1 MKNLKMK
8 KLKFLVTVT
17 LTMISLTAYCGG
29 NAKLVSGSLS
39 ALTGKTIGIQYVYE
53 GMTVGKYKAEADYI
67 LKKKTDYN
75 KEEPG
80 SGDKWEAAWKTDRLM
95 RFESTFLMSLA
106 ENVAGTGIEFG
117 TSGAYKMIVKTT
129 FTEPGYNFGSSG
141 AVAAI
146 DTTYIF
152 KDPSGKELATIVIK
166 GATGNTFGAHD
177 VDTGVRIA
185 EAYASSGKI
194 LGQFISQ
201 SVK

>member
-1 MKNLKMK
+1 
-8 KLKFLVTVT
+8 
-17 LTMISLTAYCGG
+17 
-29 NAKLVSGSLS
+29 
-39 ALTGKTIGIQYVYE
+39 
-53 GMTVGKYKAEADYI
+53 MTVGKYKAEADYI

-75 KEEPG
+75 NEEPG
-80 SGDKWEAAWKTDRLM
+80 SGDKWEVAWKTDRLM

-141 AVAAI
+141 AAAVI
-146 DTTYIF
+146 NTTYIF

>member
-8 KLKFLVTVT
+8 KWKFLITVILST
-17 LTMISLTAYCGG
+17 ISLTAFCGG
-29 NAKLVSGSLS
+29 KAKLVSGSLS
-39 ALTGKTIGIQYVYE
+39 ALTGKTIGIQYVYA
-53 GMTVGKYKAEADYI
+53 GMTVAKYKAEADYI
-67 LKKKTDYN
+67 LKKKTEYN
-75 KEEPG
+75 NEEPG

-95 RFESTFLMSLA
+95 RFESAFLMSLA
-106 ENVAGTGIEFG
+106 ENVVGTSIEFG

-129 FTEPGYNFGSSG
+129 FTEPGCNVGTSG
-141 AVAAI
+141 AAAVI
-146 DTTYIF
+146 NTTYIF
-152 KDPSGKELATIVIK
+152 KDPSGNELATIVIK

-194 LGQFISQ
+194 LGQFIRQ